1 MSISPAMF
9 ARAATRPEH
18 CTKDTCPA
26 SYSIYGYAPNL
37 GANAFFVAIFA
48 ISCLTFC
55 YQARLYRKWLGFSI
69 AMILGTALE
78 SVGMFIIIIIIKPPH
93 QLATNH
99 ISRLWLSPNAL
110 YRPLL
115 RHRLQTKHR
124 PPNLRPSLPN
134 SRHLPPPQTPHPLPK
149 PTPLTLKTIP
159 LHAHLR
165 LLRSSSHNPPRSRR
179 RNLRRR
185 SKRHGQETPRSRRQC
200 HDRRSFQPSGHSGD
214 ICNTRR
220 CVFLPHGRC

>member
-78 SVGMFIIIIIIKPPH
+78 SVGKTITILIASLH

-110 YRPLL
+110 CRPFL
-115 RHRLQTKHR
+115 RYRLQTKHR
-124 PPNLRPSLPN
+124 PPNLRTRLAN
-134 SRHLPPPQTPHPLPK
+134 SRHLPPPQTPDPFPK
-149 PTPLTLKTIP
+149 PTPLTLETIP
-159 LHAHLR
+159 LHTHLR

-179 RNLRRR
+179 RHLRRR
-185 SKRHGQETPRSRRQC
+185 SKRHR
-200 HDRRSFQPSGHSGD
+200 
-214 ICNTRR
+214 
-220 CVFLPHGRC
+220 